1 MSQRWLIL
9 GATGLLGP
17 CFVDEITNRGH
28 IAISAARSNADLCFD
43 LSNLLQLHKALDEVK
58 PDGVINCAANIY
70 VDLCE
75 NDPAG
80 TYLLNTRPLSTLA
93 DWSRETNKPIL
104 QVSTDHYF
112 TEGGRSPQS
121 EDAQVDLVNE
131 YARSKYLAEHL
142 ALTSPKALVLRT
154 NIVGAQKGHGRWVKE
169 SLLNKAAMTLFMDF
183 FASPLHVK
191 DMARISMDLTEK
203 QASGVYNVS
212 SRDVSSKGEF
222 IYAVAKAMKID
233 PDWVVEGS
241 GHQLSTK
248 RAMCLGLD
256 VSKAESKLGYQLPSL
271 EDTAH
276 KLANEAL

>member
-17 CFVDEITNRGH
+17 CFVKEIKDRGYQ
-28 IAISAARSNADLCFD
+28 AITAARSNADVCFD
-43 LSNLLQLHKALDEVK
+43 LSDQSQLHQTLEDTK
-58 PDGVINCAANIY
+58 PDSVINCAANIY

-80 TYLLNTRPLSTLA
+80 SYLLNTRPLSTLA
-93 DWSRETNKPIL
+93 DWSRENDKPLL

-112 TEGGRSPQS
+112 TQGGNNPQS
-121 EDAQVDLVNE
+121 EDAPVDLVNE

-142 ALTSPKALVLRT
+142 ALTAPKALVLRT

-169 SLLNKAAMTLFMDF
+169 SLLNKAPMTLFMDF
-183 FASPLHVK
+183 FASPLHVQ
-191 DMARISMDLTEK
+191 DMARISLDLAQK
-203 QASGVYNVS
+203 QANGIYNVS

-222 IYAVAKAMKID
+222 IYAVAKAMNIN
-233 PDWVVEGS
+233 PDWVIEGT
-241 GHQLSTK
+241 GHQLATK

-256 VSKAESKLGYQLPSL
+256 VSKAESTLGYQLPTL
-271 EDTAH
+271 EETAK